1 MRGDDVSALDS
12 VTDSLA
18 LWEDSY
24 REERDIGVVEQT
36 ILYGR
41 ANEKKTLLEAYQRVK
56 HTEESEVVFV
66 HGASGLGKTS
76 LVNETLRDQVFESNG
91 YFCSGKFFQDS
102 VMQEPYSAIMTVF
115 SDLRDLVLQSDDFD
129 SQRRRQIQKD
139 IALDSHLLAEAINL
153 TPFLTNASTAGSAR
167 EYSSSTTEKNA
178 SFARFKAA
186 CKAFLRAMTA
196 KNKHVLAVFIDDIQW
211 MDEGSEKL
219 INMFIHDKDISNVL
233 FIFSYRDEEETTP
246 VVHKVIRSKIEHT
259 IDIQLTTLSPID
271 VAMLVS
277 DRLVGNSSGDID
289 ELSKLVFQRSSG
301 NPFFVALFLDCIQ
314 SEQLIT
320 FTGDSWDFN
329 VDEIR
334 RSIMVSESKADL
346 LSQKVEWLP
355 HQVRDVLI
363 SASLLGYHF
372 SDTILL
378 EVLKNS
384 TEHNIGGAPSD
395 LNAETDG
402 TTSALSNEEFRS
414 IMATA
419 VKAGF
424 LEKTKVGYQF
434 AHDRVQA
441 GFQELIDEAG
451 HERLHL
457 IIGEV
462 YLAQDSDEVMVYN
475 AAVHLN
481 CARPAS
487 FYNMEQRI
495 ELALVNLRASRYC
508 QQVSAFDKA
517 VYLLREGIDVLSS
530 GDTRSGCGL
539 KDVVFEMTRELAKM
553 ELLVG
558 NFEACSEATSRAL
571 LTIESKERLSSIRLI
586 DIECQMAQNN
596 TRESVRT
603 AICALSELGV
613 KMPRK
618 CSMRHIVFMVIKL
631 NISMG
636 SMSHEDILGLPT
648 VRDETMIV
656 AVRLLMHICL
666 YSLLLDDEATG
677 VYASLVAMDLT
688 LKHGLSPYSATALS
702 MFGIGI
708 LRMGNVEEACSLGRL
723 ALKLMEQ
730 SYSREADSPTIGF
743 VNGML
748 LHYTEPLSD
757 LCNPLFQAGCSGF
770 DRGDVIYGT
779 YCVFQSLSM
788 DMVLGSHLQGL
799 EYSLYEQ
806 HNRITALGQNH
817 LLIWIRSIMQCV
829 ANLRNDEETNWHQ
842 LASLNGEYMDLDA
855 HLKEARAMSNVI
867 VTVTSLMLRA
877 MMCIGFGFHEETAK
891 LFDEIGTMG
900 KVLRFTYAYTI
911 WCCFAADANLE
922 LYMAKGKRRYLR
934 KARNFKKALEE
945 RKAVGSPN
953 VSVFLEHLDLKES
966 LRVWT
971 KKYHKHRRWIKK
983 SNDQDDD
990 ALLHRYD
997 VGIAKLSTQRPSY
1010 VLAIASTDAAKV
1022 AATMGRHKE
1031 SERYFIQAIDAY
1043 TNGWGASSPARWV
1056 EEKMEQVL
1064 LGQQRES
1071 VTNPLVGGI
1080 VEFTEN
1086 SNSRS

>member
-24 REERDIGVVEQT
+24 REERDDVGEQT
-36 ILYGR
+36 MLYGR
-41 ANEKKTLLEAYQRVK
+41 DNEKKTLLEAYQRVK
-56 HTEESEVVFV
+56 QTGQSEVVFV

-76 LVNETLRDQVFESNG
+76 LVNETLRDEVFDSNG

-102 VMQEPYSAIMTVF
+102 VMQEPYSAIMAVF
-115 SDLRDLVLQSDDFD
+115 SDLCDLVLQSDDFD
-129 SQRRRQIQKD
+129 SQRQSQIQKD
-139 IALDSHLLAEAINL
+139 IALDSHLLAGAINL
-153 TPFLTNASTAGSAR
+153 TPFLTNRSTDGSAR
-167 EYSSSTTEKNA
+167 EYSSSTAAEKSA

-196 KNKHVLAVFIDDIQW
+196 KNKHILVVFIDDIQW

-246 VVHKVIRSKIEHT
+246 AVHTVVRSDIEHT
-259 IDIQLTTLSPID
+259 IDIPLSTLSPID
-271 VAMLVS
+271 VEMMVS
-277 DRLVGNSSGDID
+277 ERLSGNISGDID

-320 FTGDSWDFN
+320 FTGDSWNFN

-355 HQVRDVLI
+355 YEVRDVLI

-372 SDTILL
+372 SETILL

-384 TEHNIGGAPSD
+384 TEHNIGGASSEPK
-395 LNAETDG
+395 AETDS
-402 TTSALSNEEFRS
+402 SAMPNEAFRS

-419 VKAGF
+419 IKTGF

-441 GFQELIDEAG
+441 GFQDLIDEAA
-451 HERLHL
+451 HKRLHL

-462 YLAQDSDEVMVYN
+462 YLAQESDEIMVYN

-481 CARPAS
+481 CARPTS
-487 FYNMEQRI
+487 VYNREQRI

-508 QQVSAFDKA
+508 QQISAFDKA
-517 VYLLREGIDVLSS
+517 VYLLREGIDVLTS
-530 GDTRSGCGL
+530 GDNASDCGL
-539 KDVVFEMTRELAKM
+539 KDVLFDMTRELAKM
-553 ELLVG
+553 ELMVG
-558 NFEACSEATSRAL
+558 NFEACSEATSRAM
-571 LTIESKERLSSIRLI
+571 LTIDSKERLSSIRLI

-603 AICALSELGV
+603 AISALSELGV

-618 CSMRHIVFMVIKL
+618 CSTRHIVFMVIKL

-636 SMSHEDILGLPT
+636 SMSHEDIIGLPT
-648 VRDETMIV
+648 VRDENMIV
-656 AVRLLMHICL
+656 AVRFLMHICL

-730 SYSREADSPTIGF
+730 NYSREADSPTIGF

-748 LHYTEPLSD
+748 LHYTEPLRD
-757 LCNPLFQAGCSGF
+757 LRDPLFQAGCSGF

-806 HNRITALGQNH
+806 HYRITALGQSH
-817 LLIWIRSIMQCV
+817 LLIWIRPIMQCV

-842 LASLNGEYMDLDA
+842 LASLNGEFMDLDA

-867 VTVTSLMLRA
+867 VTITSLMLKA
-877 MMCIGFGFHEETAK
+877 MMCIGFGFYEETAK
-891 LFDEIGTMG
+891 LFDEMGTMG
-900 KVLRFTYAYTI
+900 KVLRFTYAYTV

-934 KARNFKKALEE
+934 KARTFKKALEE

-953 VSVFLEHLDLKES
+953 VCLFLEHLDLKEC

-971 KKYHKHRRWIKK
+971 KKYRKHRRLIKR
-983 SNDQDDD
+983 NDQDDD
-990 ALLHRYD
+990 ALLHRYA
-997 VGIAKLSTQRPSY
+997 VGIAKLSTLKPSY
-1010 VLAIASTDAAKV
+1010 VLAIACTDAAKV
-1022 AATMGRHKE
+1022 AAIMGRPKE
-1031 SERYFIQAIDAY
+1031 SEGYFIQAMDAY
-1043 TNGWGASSPARWV
+1043 SNGWGASSPARWL

-1064 LGQQRES
+1064 LGQKQES

-1080 VEFTEN
+1080 VEFTEDN
-1086 SNSRS
+1086 DSGS